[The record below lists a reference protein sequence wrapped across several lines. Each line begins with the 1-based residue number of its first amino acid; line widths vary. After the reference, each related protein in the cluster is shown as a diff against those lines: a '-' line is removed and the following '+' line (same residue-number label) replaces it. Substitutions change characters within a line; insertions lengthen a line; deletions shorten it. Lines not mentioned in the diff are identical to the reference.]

1 VPQISLLPGTLP
13 SVGDQR
19 REVAVL
25 RRSGVRLAVIDR
37 HQFPEYGHTSFGES
51 FDRTLAAWIRRS
63 FVHVATITAPGP
75 DGRTLDVWLR
85 GRQK

>member
-1 VPQISLLPGTLP
+1 MSESKPGTLP
-13 SVGDQR
+13 SVSDQR
-19 REVAVL
+19 HEIAVL
-25 RRSGVRLAVIDR
+25 RKSGVRLAVIDR

-63 FVHVATITAPGP
+63 FVHVATLTAPGP

-85 GRQK
+85 GTQK